1 MAFPATLTLVT
12 VGIQFD
18 FPPSGAATGWL
29 DFTAARP
36 LLGASDNAIVP
47 PFTERATLAADGSAT
62 IQLPATNDPQWS
74 PTGWA
79 YTVEGR
85 VGGQTITG
93 TLQLDYQNASVQL
106 ADLLQ
111 VDGAAVAGTS
121 YILTSQRSVA
131 SGVAGL
137 DADGDV
143 IDAAGNK
150 VTGGG
155 GGSGTPSSSVV
166 SETSYGQSATAG
178 SVSAYSRGDHTHG
191 TPAAPSAS
199 TISDSTATG
208 RAVLTAA
215 SQAAARSAIGA
226 GTSDL
231 ALGSTGSTAAA
242 GNHTH
247 TATAIT
253 DSTATGRSVL
263 TAADAAAARTAIGA
277 GTSSLALGTTGS
289 TAAAGNDSRLSDA
302 RTPTAHASSHADGGS
317 DEISIDGSQVTSGT
331 VAYARHPVGTSS
343 STLAA
348 GDDSRI
354 TGAQQRSTLTT
365 KGDLYVATASGT
377 VARVGVGSNNQ
388 VLTADSAE
396 TAGVKWATPSGG
408 GSSITVAHGYVT
420 SGDVTPQAAASF
432 TPLTGGPTFSIAAVA
447 GDRVEFEWSALKQP
461 TSGLFWDV
469 CVLVGGSAVRFASS
483 GSATPS
489 IEGDPSLYPD
499 VASFRPHGNLGMIL
513 TCASGDL
520 SGGDVTFGIA
530 VIAPGGAGKLFASTN
545 YPLRYRIVNY
555 GQ

>member
-1 MAFPATLTLVT
+1 VPFPATLSLVT

-47 PFTERATLAADGSAT
+47 PFTERATLAADGSAS

-74 PTGWA
+74 PTGWTYA
-79 YTVEGR
+79 VEGR

-93 TLQLDYQNASVQL
+93 TLQLDYQTTSVQL

-191 TPAAPSAS
+191 TPSLGTTS
-199 TISDSTATG
+199 T
-208 RAVLTAA
+208 
-215 SQAAARSAIGA
+215 
-226 GTSDL
+226 
-231 ALGSTGSTAAA
+231 TAAA
-242 GNHTH
+242 GNHVH
-247 TATAIT
+247 TGVYDPAGTA
-253 DSTATGRSVL
+253 STALSAHV
-263 TAADAAAARTAIGA
+263 AASDPHVQYALESSLGGAALLNVGTTA
-277 GTSSLALGTTGS
+277 GTV
-289 TAAAGNDSRLSDA
+289 AAGDDSRLSNA
-302 RTPTAHASSHADGGS
+302 RTPTAHASTHTDGGS

-365 KGDLYVATASGT
+365 KGDLYIATASGAVT
-377 VARVGVGSNNQ
+377 RLAVGSNDQ
-388 VLTADSAE
+388 VLTADSAQA
-396 TAGVKWATPSGG
+396 TGVKWADSSGGG
-408 GSSITVAHGYVT
+408 GSSISIAHGYVT
-420 SGDVTPQAAASF
+420 SGDVTPQTTASWAVM
-432 TPLTGGPTFSIAAVA
+432 TSSPTFSIAAVE
-447 GDRVEFEWSALKQP
+447 GDVVTVDWTALIDPVSNMFLDLAVIVSGAVTKYAATG
-461 TSGLFWDV
+461 TSSNGV
-469 CVLVGGSAVRFASS
+469 
-483 GSATPS
+483 
-489 IEGDPSLYPD
+489 EGDPGLYPD
-499 VASFRPHGNLGMIL
+499 VPAFFPSRGLGM
-513 TCASGDL
+513 TVVCASGDL
-520 SGGDVTFGIA
+520 SGGNITFGFA
-530 VIAPGGAGKLFASTN
+530 VINPNGGGKLYASAN